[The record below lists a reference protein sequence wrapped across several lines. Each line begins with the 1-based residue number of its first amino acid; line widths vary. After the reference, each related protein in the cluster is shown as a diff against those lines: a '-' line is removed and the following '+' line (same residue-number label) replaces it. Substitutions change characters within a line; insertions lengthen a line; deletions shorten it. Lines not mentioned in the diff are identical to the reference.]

1 MLLSLVRLISTFLIL
16 QTKQANEVTL
26 IIMQIS
32 VFSSTIPQC
41 MASESFFATAIMVP
55 LLIVAY

>member
-1 MLLSLVRLISTFLIL
+1 MLLSLVRFISTFLIF
-16 QTKQANEVTL
+16 QTKEANKVTL

-41 MASESFFATAIMVP
+41 MDSENFLATAIVIP
-55 LLIVAY
+55 VLIVAY